1 MRFFGLL
8 VLFCLTGLAFGEE
21 LGVDEVFNL
30 NSGNQGYQRRYT
42 TIVAAKTEDC
52 YFIEN
57 VNQDQLINFHF
68 MVSMRLEWLVWFS
81 WRE

>member
-1 MRFFGLL
+1 MRFIGLL
-8 VLFCLTGLAFGEE
+8 ALCLIGYASSEE

-57 VNQDQLINFHF
+57 VHQDQLINFHF
-68 MVSMRLEWLVWFS
+68 MVRLNVDL
-81 WRE
+81 

>member
-1 MRFFGLL
+1 M
-8 VLFCLTGLAFGEE
+8 
-21 LGVDEVFNL
+21 DEVFNL

-57 VNQDQLINFHF
+57 VHQDQLINFHF
-68 MVSMRLEWLVWFS
+68 MVRLNDDLQRQDLKVDS
-81 WRE
+81 VS